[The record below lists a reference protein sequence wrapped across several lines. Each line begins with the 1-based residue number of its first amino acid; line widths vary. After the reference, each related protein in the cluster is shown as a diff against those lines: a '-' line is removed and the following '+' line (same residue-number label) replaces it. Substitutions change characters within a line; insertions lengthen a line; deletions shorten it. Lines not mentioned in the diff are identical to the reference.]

1 MLGVVHFLVVAV
13 ECVQEET
20 EEEADEEP
28 KKETEVLENEV
39 LEVLENE
46 KVLDAVEEKVVV
58 ECKFNPIHYHNC
70 YHY

>member
-1 MLGVVHFLVVAV
+1 MVAV

-39 LEVLENE
+39 LEKGE
-46 KVLDAVEEKVVV
+46 VLDAVEDEEVV
-58 ECKFNPIHYHNC
+58 ECKKINKI
-70 YHY
+70 